1 MKSISIVFFT
11 VFCAV
16 ISNAQSIGIGTT
28 TPDASAV
35 LDVKSGNKGM
45 LVPRVALTAINVAA
59 PITAP
64 ADALLIYNTATAG
77 TGESAVSPGFYYWNT
92 STMRWTAIATRTSD
106 ANQGNVGFGA
116 WSDCPSAISNI
127 GAYNPV
133 YAEDGITGD
142 NLGYSVSISGD
153 YAIIGCDVNS
163 SNDNSGYAYIFH
175 FDGTN
180 WMLQQKI
187 SASDAAGYD
196 RFGFSVSMSGNN
208 AIVGA
213 WGKESEKG
221 AAYIFHFNGTNWV
234 EQQKLIS
241 SDAAVGDHFGNSV
254 SIHGSYAVIGANGDD
269 EYMGSA
275 YLFHFDNTSGN
286 WVQLQKFTAGS
297 REREEYD
304 NFGNRVA
311 IYGLNIIVGAV
322 EKDAQKG
329 AAYAFY
335 SPDKGVTWVAQQKLT
350 PGNGSPGYFFGNSIS
365 ISGNHAFIGMYGDN
379 DYSGSVYDFYLDGTS
394 WILHQKL
401 IAGDGNN
408 KEGFG
413 SSVSISGNTAII
425 GSVSVGQTKGLGSA
439 YIFHFDGTRWLQQQK
454 ITRPG
459 GSGDPEYFGWSCSVD
474 NNGRFV
480 IGAYGA
486 MGGET
491 DGRGKAF
498 FGKINE

>member
-1 MKSISIVFFT
+1 MKSISILFFT
-11 VFCAV
+11 ILCVLIC
-16 ISNAQSIGIGTT
+16 NAQNVGIGTT
-28 TPDASAV
+28 TPDASAA
-35 LDVKSGNKGM
+35 LDIKSGDKGM
-45 LVPRVALTAINVAA
+45 LVPRVALTAVNVAA

-77 TGESAVSPGFYYWNT
+77 TGENAVSPGFYYWNT
-92 STMRWTAIATRTSD
+92 TTMRWTAIATRTSD
-106 ANQGNVGFGA
+106 ADQGNVGFGA
-116 WSDCPSAISNI
+116 WSDCPAAISNI

-133 YAEDGITGD
+133 YADDGMTGD
-142 NLGYSVSISGD
+142 NFGYSVSISGD

-180 WMLQQKI
+180 WLLQQKI

-196 RFGFSVSMSGNN
+196 RFGFSVSMSGNT

-213 WGKESEKG
+213 SGKESEKG

-241 SDAAVGDHFGNSV
+241 SDVAVGDEFGKSV
-254 SIHGSYAVIGANGDD
+254 SIYGSYAVIGANADD
-269 EYMGSA
+269 DYMGAA

-286 WVQLQKFTAGS
+286 WVQLQKLTAGN
-297 REREEYD
+297 RERVGGD
-304 NFGNRVA
+304 NFGNSVA
-311 IYGLNIIVGAV
+311 IYGLNIIVGAAQ
-322 EKDAQKG
+322 KDSQKG
-329 AAYAFY
+329 AAYTFY
-335 SPDKGVTWVAQQKLT
+335 SPDKGVTWVGPQKLT

-394 WILHQKL
+394 WTLQQKL
-401 IAGDGNN
+401 IAGDGNS
-408 KEGFG
+408 KKGFG

-425 GSVSVGQTKGLGSA
+425 GSVSAGLNRGLGSA

-459 GSGDPEYFGWSCSVD
+459 GSGDPEFFGWSCSVD

-486 MGGET
+486 IGGNI